1 MALKIEEIEK
11 QMRGNVDSCCHP
23 EYWNIRNY
31 APDIAAQYIKARR
44 FEVTDDFIKKA
55 LEHTALII
63 HPEQID
69 TLCLAAHISLD
80 EARQICEEV
89 LESMWE
95 EIEQ

>member
-31 APDIAAQYIKARR
+31 APDIAEQYIKARR
-44 FEVTDDFIKKA
+44 FEVTDEFIAKVYAKERA
-55 LEHTALII
+55 T
-63 HPEQID
+63 
-69 TLCLAAHISLD
+69 LAAETNTIGD
-80 EARQICEEV
+80 NKTRIKAV
-89 LESMWE
+89 LETLWE